1 MWLSVGSRPE
11 HRRKKVSCSGISVA
25 TGVQRGEGA
34 VGQSL
39 ARASKQDTK
48 HSGTKGLAQKEG
60 GFRGPWGRRGG
71 GEKMFQDLSIELLD
85 FAATLWPD
93 FRKTG

>member
-48 HSGTKGLAQKEG
+48 HSEQKGWPRRKGASETPGEEG
-60 GFRGPWGRRGG
+60 EGV
-71 GEKMFQDLSIELLD
+71 
-85 FAATLWPD
+85 
-93 FRKTG
+93 RKCFKTSP